1 MKKTILLVIL
11 ILATIFSLGFC
22 LYQNKNNSK
31 DNRQKEIVNNNLIYK
46 NEEFGFTLYL
56 TKSWEGYTATSGPIT
71 EGSGKGTGFEVVLR
85 NPNWTEENPTM
96 DIPIQIFT
104 KARWSEWESNNFAT
118 YPTAAPIGPT
128 KRGENENYVFATAP
142 RYNYSFLPGYEE
154 VENIIKT
161 LKDF

>member
-1 MKKTILLVIL
+1 MKKTILFSILV
-11 ILATIFSLGFC
+11 LAVLVSLGFC
-22 LYQNKNNSK
+22 LYQNKNDSK
-31 DNRQKEIVNNNLIYK
+31 YNGQEETANDNLTYK
-46 NEEFGFTLYL
+46 NEEFGFTLDIP
-56 TKSWEGYTATSGPIT
+56 KSWEGYTATSGPIT

-85 NPNWTEENPTM
+85 NSNWTKENPTM

-104 KARWSEWESNNFAT
+104 KAKWNEWELNNFET

-161 LKDF
+161 LKGF